1 MNIINVNFLKVITL
15 VKDHKIKIN
24 NKKIILKQGNM
35 VEVNE
40 LEAK

>member
-15 VKDHKIKIN
+15 VKDHKIKIK